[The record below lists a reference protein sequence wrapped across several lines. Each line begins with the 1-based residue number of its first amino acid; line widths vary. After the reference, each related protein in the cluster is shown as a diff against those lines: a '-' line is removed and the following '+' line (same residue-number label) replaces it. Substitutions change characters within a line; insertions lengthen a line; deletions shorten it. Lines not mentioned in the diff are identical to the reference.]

1 MHDIWNPWHGC
12 VKCSEGCENCYMYY
26 IDAMRDKDGGD
37 IYLTNNARYP
47 LARDRKGRY
56 KIQSGEMI
64 SVCMTSDFF
73 LEQADQWR
81 ADAWDIMRARG
92 DVIFYLLTKRP
103 QRVASCLPPDW
114 GDGWD
119 NVFFNV
125 TCENQRRADER
136 MPLLL
141 DLPFKHK
148 GVSCTPMVGPV
159 SLEKWLD
166 SGQIERVLCGGENY
180 GGRRPCH
187 FDWVKSLRAECVS
200 RNITFCFIETGT
212 VFIKDGK
219 QYTLNDKRMQT
230 VQAFRSGMNYEGK
243 PIAFH
248 LADSWG
254 LPIPKENL
262 HQKHYSKNCE
272 ECAMKLVCNGCSGC
286 GKCGQKERN
295 VPGKPDGSEDEDGAA
310 V

>member
-219 QYTLNDKRMQT
+219 QYTINGKP

-243 PIAFH
+243 PMAFH

-262 HQKHYSKNCE
+262 YQKHYSKTCE

-295 VPGKPDGSEDEDGAA
+295 APGKPDGSKDEDGAA